1 MRYRLEPFTL
11 ASTEAYVRHRI
22 QTAGG
27 SRLPFTAEAMAA
39 LHHLS
44 GGSPRV
50 INTLCDNALFEAYLA
65 RETVVDAARIEEI
78 ARSLAIGPS
87 TVAPPPVVPPS
98 AAGRSVERVD
108 LAEIDKYLDDLEA

>member
-22 QTAGG
+22 HTAGG
-27 SRLPFTAEAMAA
+27 TRLPFTPEAMAA
-39 LHHLS
+39 LHILS

-65 RETVVDAARIEEI
+65 RETVVGAARIEEI

-87 TVAPPPVVPPS
+87 AGPALGTSP
-98 AAGRSVERVD
+98 AAGAAGERVD
-108 LAEIDKYLDDLEA
+108 LAEVDRYLDDLEA

>member
-11 ASTEAYVRHRI
+11 SSTEAYVRHRI

-27 SRLPFTAEAMAA
+27 NRLPFTPAAMAA
-39 LHHLS
+39 LHQLS

-65 RETVVDAARIEEI
+65 RETLVDAPRIEEI
-78 ARSLAIGPS
+78 ARSLSIGPLPPEPV
-87 TVAPPPVVPPS
+87 TVKPQSAGPS
-98 AAGRSVERVD
+98 KDRVD
-108 LAEIDKYLDDLEA
+108 LAEIDRYLDDLEA